1 MDGLGE
7 WRPTAG
13 SPQGAVISPLLS
25 NAYLDLLDHLMARK
39 GMAMVRYADDMV
51 ILCGCAQEAQAAL
64 VEVRRWTDQAGL
76 TLHPQKTRI
85 VDAAQEAFDFLGYRF
100 SGGKRWPR
108 DKSLKKL
115 KDAIRLLAS
124 TRRQAG
130 RRRVTTAKAWES
142 SSRM

>member
-1 MDGLGE
+1 
-7 WRPTAG
+7 
-13 SPQGAVISPLLS
+13 
-25 NAYLDLLDHLMARK
+25 
-39 GMAMVRYADDMV
+39 MVRYADDMV
-51 ILCGCAQEAQAAL
+51 ILYGCAQEAQAAL